1 MLHIEVR
8 KMTSI
13 AQKIK
18 NRIKGK
24 GRGWAFTPMDFLDL
38 GTRNNVG
45 QVLLRLTTQGFIR
58 QVSRGVYDY
67 PRKHSSMGDF
77 PPQAQK
83 VVAAVVRKTG
93 DHIYPTGPTAANKI
107 GLTTQ
112 VPAKTAYVTTGK
124 PRDVQVWNVKIK
136 LHKATLPKTL
146 TRPLAY
152 MALQALDN
160 IGPDYVDK
168 KMIDKTAKY
177 LKPADKKD
185 IHDNLRYIR
194 NPWLTDIARQLTQ

>member
-1 MLHIEVR
+1 
-8 KMTSI
+8 MTSI

-24 GRGWAFTPMDFLDL
+24 GRGWAFTPKDFIDL
-38 GTRNNVG
+38 ASRNNVG
-45 QVLLRLTTQGFIR
+45 QILYRLTAQGFIR

-67 PRKHSSMGDF
+67 PRKHSTMGDF
-77 PPQAQK
+77 PPH
-83 VVAAVVRKTG
+83 VHNVAAAVTRATG
-93 DHIYPTGPTAANKI
+93 DRIYPTGPTAANRM

-112 VPAKTAYVTTGK
+112 VPARTAYVTTGK
-124 PRDVQVWNVKIK
+124 PKTVQVGNLKVD
-136 LHKATLPKTL
+136 LYKATLPKTL

-160 IGPDYVDK
+160 IGPDYVDQ
-168 KMIDKTAKY
+168 KMIAKTAKH
-177 LKPADKKD
+177 LKPADRKD

-194 NPWLTDIARQLTQ
+194 NPWLVDIARQLST

>member
-1 MLHIEVR
+1 
-8 KMTSI
+8 MTSV

-24 GRGWAFTPMDFLDL
+24 GRSWAFTPKDFLDL
-38 GTRNNVG
+38 GPRNNVG
-45 QVLLRLTTQGFIR
+45 QILHRLTAQGFIR

-67 PRKHSSMGDF
+67 PRQHSSMGDF
-77 PPQAQK
+77 PPNAYN
-83 VVAAVVRKTG
+83 VAAAVARATG
-93 DHIYPTGPTAANKI
+93 DRIYPTGPTAANRM

-124 PRDVQVWNVKIK
+124 PRDVQVWNVTVK
-136 LHKATLPKTL
+136 LHKATLPKTM

-160 IGPDYVDK
+160 MGPDYVDQ
-168 KMIDKTAKY
+168 KMIDKTAKH

-194 NPWLTDIARQLTQ
+194 NPWLVDIARQISV

>member
-1 MLHIEVR
+1 MIEVVE
-8 KMTSI
+8 
-13 AQKIK
+13 
-18 NRIKGK
+18 RILPRRPAGAHGIEFDEDRSTRMRVDDPVIF
-24 GRGWAFTPMDFLDL
+24 GR
-38 GTRNNVG
+38 
-45 QVLLRLTTQGFIR
+45 I
-58 QVSRGVYDY
+58 
-67 PRKHSSMGDF
+67 
-77 PPQAQK
+77 QAAIEK

>member
-1 MLHIEVR
+1 
-8 KMTSI
+8 MTAV

-24 GRGWAFTPMDFLDL
+24 GRGWAFTPKDFLDL
-38 GTRNNVG
+38 GPRNNVG
-45 QVLLRLTTQGFIR
+45 QILHRLTAQGFIR

-67 PRKHSSMGDF
+67 PRQHSSMGDF
-77 PPQAQK
+77 PPNAYN
-83 VVAAVVRKTG
+83 VAAAVARATG
-93 DHIYPTGPTAANKI
+93 DRIYPTGPAAANRM

-124 PRDVQVWNVKIK
+124 PRDVQVWNVKVK

-160 IGPDYVDK
+160 MGPDYVDQ
-168 KMIDKTAKY
+168 KMIDITAKH
-177 LKPADKKD
+177 LKSVDKKD

-194 NPWLTDIARQLTQ
+194 NPWLADIARQISV

>member
-1 MLHIEVR
+1 
-8 KMTSI
+8 MTSV

-24 GRGWAFTPMDFLDL
+24 GRGWAFTPKDFLDL
-38 GTRNNVG
+38 GPRNNVG
-45 QVLLRLTTQGFIR
+45 QILHRLTAQGFIR

-67 PRKHSSMGDF
+67 PRQHSSMGDF
-77 PPQAQK
+77 PPNAYN
-83 VVAAVVRKTG
+83 VAAAVARTTG
-93 DHIYPTGPTAANKI
+93 DRIYPTGPTAANRM

-112 VPAKTAYVTTGK
+112 VPARTAYVTTGK
-124 PRDVQVWNVKIK
+124 PRKVKVWNVNVDLYKT
-136 LHKATLPKTL
+136 TLPKTL

-160 IGPDYVDK
+160 MGPDYVDQ
-168 KMIDKTAKY
+168 KMIDKTAKH

-194 NPWLTDIARQLTQ
+194 NPWLVDIARQISV

>member
-1 MLHIEVR
+1 
-8 KMTSI
+8 MTSV

-24 GRGWAFTPMDFLDL
+24 GRGWAFTPKDFLDL
-38 GTRNNVG
+38 GPRNNVG
-45 QVLLRLTTQGFIR
+45 QILHRLTAQGFIR

-67 PRKHSSMGDF
+67 PRQHSSMGDF
-77 PPQAQK
+77 PPNAYN
-83 VVAAVVRKTG
+83 VAAAVARATG
-93 DHIYPTGPTAANKI
+93 DRIYPTGPAAANRM

-124 PRDVQVWNVKIK
+124 PRDVQVWNVKVK
-136 LHKATLPKTL
+136 LHRATLPKTL

-160 IGPDYVDK
+160 IGPDYVDQN
-168 KMIDKTAKY
+168 MIDKTAKH

-194 NPWLTDIARQLTQ
+194 NPWLADIARQISV

>member
-1 MLHIEVR
+1 MS
-8 KMTSI
+8 SI

-24 GRGWAFTPMDFLDL
+24 GRGWAFTPKDFLDL

-45 QVLLRLTTQGFIR
+45 QVLLRLTAQNFIR

-67 PRKHSSMGDF
+67 PRKHSTKGDF
-77 PPQAQK
+77 PPHIPK
-83 VVAAVVRKTG
+83 VVAAVARKTG
-93 DHIYPTGPTAANKI
+93 DQIYPTGPTAANRM

-112 VPAKTAYVTTGK
+112 VPARTAYVTTGK
-124 PRDVQVWNVKIK
+124 PRDVQVWSLKVK
-136 LHKATLPKTL
+136 LYKATLPKTL

-160 IGPDYVDK
+160 IGPDYVDQ
-168 KMIDKTAKY
+168 KMIDKTVKH

-194 NPWLTDIARQLTQ
+194 NPWLVDIARQLTI

>member
-1 MLHIEVR
+1 
-8 KMTSI
+8 MTSA

-24 GRGWAFTPMDFLDL
+24 GRSWAFTPKDFLDL
-38 GTRNNVG
+38 GPRNNVG
-45 QVLLRLTTQGFIR
+45 QILHRLTAQGFIR

-67 PRKHSSMGDF
+67 PRQHSSMGDF
-77 PPQAQK
+77 PPNAYN
-83 VVAAVVRKTG
+83 VAAAVARATG
-93 DHIYPTGPTAANKI
+93 DRIYPTGPTAANRM

-112 VPAKTAYVTTGK
+112 VPARKAYVTTGK
-124 PRDVQVWNVKIK
+124 PRDVQVWNVTVK
-136 LHKATLPKTL
+136 LYKATLPRTL

-160 IGPDYVDK
+160 IGPDYVDQ
-168 KMIDKTAKY
+168 KMINKTAKH

-194 NPWLTDIARQLTQ
+194 NPWLVDIARQISV

>member
-1 MLHIEVR
+1 
-8 KMTSI
+8 MTSL

-24 GRGWAFTPMDFLDL
+24 GRGWAFTPKDFLDL
-38 GTRNNVG
+38 ATRNNVG
-45 QVLLRLTTQGFIR
+45 QILHRLTAQGFIR

-67 PRKHSSMGDF
+67 PRKHSTMGDF
-77 PPQAQK
+77 PPNAYN
-83 VVAAVVRKTG
+83 VAAAVARATG
-93 DHIYPTGPTAANKI
+93 DRIYPTGSTAANRM

-112 VPAKTAYVTTGK
+112 VPAKTAFVTTGK
-124 PRDVQVWNVKIK
+124 PRKVQVWNLSVD
-136 LHKATLPKTL
+136 LYKATLPKTL

-160 IGPDYVDK
+160 MGPDYVDQ
-168 KMIDKTAKY
+168 KMINKTAKH

-185 IHDNLRYIR
+185 IHDNLRYLR
-194 NPWLTDIARQLTQ
+194 NPWLVDIARQLSV